1 MMDQYKGTITMACD
15 IGERNYL
22 DVAVVILTMIILDYE
37 DDMDGRGGS
46 YASVNE
52 RGEEYGEVEVD
63 GGGLSGATASDKN
76 ACVACCDDHCVP
88 LLYFLDLFLG
98 CFCSCCYYD

>member
-46 YASVNE
+46 YA
-52 RGEEYGEVEVD
+52 
-63 GGGLSGATASDKN
+63 
-76 ACVACCDDHCVP
+76 
-88 LLYFLDLFLG
+88 
-98 CFCSCCYYD
+98 